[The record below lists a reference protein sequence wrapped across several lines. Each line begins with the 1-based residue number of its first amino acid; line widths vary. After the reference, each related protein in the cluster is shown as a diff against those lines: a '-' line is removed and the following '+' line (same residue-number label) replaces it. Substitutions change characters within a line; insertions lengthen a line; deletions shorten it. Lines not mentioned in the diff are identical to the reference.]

1 MKINFDIECT
11 PEEARLF
18 LGLPNIAPMQERVMD
33 EMEKKM
39 LDNVR
44 NLDPESFMKIWM
56 PATVQGWSDMQK
68 IFWTQMGVT
77 MPEEEKPHGAQKK

>member
-18 LGLPNIAPMQERVMD
+18 LGLPNIAPMQDRVMK
-33 EMEKKM
+33 EMEEKM
-39 LDNVR
+39 RDNIR
-44 NLDPESFMKIWM
+44 DLDPESFMKIWM

-68 IFWTQMGVT
+68 TFWSQMGAN
-77 MPEEEKPHGAQKK
+77 KPDGTESQKTSKK